1 MNALTRFSMKN
12 ISAVIII
19 IVLLFGVGTYAAT
32 QLKAEL
38 YPEVSIPYVFIQTQ
52 YQAPPK
58 DIVEQIT
65 KPLEKAVA
73 GLKGIKSLQSNSSDN
88 FSSIE
93 IQLEHG
99 QDTDKA
105 KVDVEALIANV
116 KLPQGAEKPKVM
128 TYGMASIPEYSL
140 AVYGVG
146 NMNQQELDKLYKDVF
161 LPGFNTIKGVDH
173 IDSIGNQEAVLKLK
187 LDGNA
192 ILSYGL
198 MPAEV
203 AQGIQSALRTSPIG
217 EIDMGGDNQMVRV
230 KSDINTIYSLENIKI
245 NTPGGGTLL
254 LKQIAKV
261 EAITESKFISRLNNQ
276 PAIGVILYKTNG
288 INSVEFS
295 DHADALIA
303 KWEKDYPSV
312 AFKSIE
318 KNADIVKES
327 IHGMVKEGALGAI
340 LASIMILIFLKNVRM
355 TVIVLVSIPLSIL
368 ITLLIMAPLNITLN
382 IMTLGG
388 MAIAV
393 GRVVDDSIVVIENIY
408 SELVKSQERGE
419 SVIKTATAQVASAI
433 TSSTLTTVGVFAP
446 IAFVGGELGD
456 LFRPFAITLSAALLS
471 SLLVAVTVI
480 PMLAKLMV
488 LRSKRLKHHDE
499 HQTSKVSASYLKV
512 LKWSLNN
519 RKKSMLLAFLVF
531 AAAIAGTVPFLAFEF
546 MPSSN
551 SDKQISISIEM
562 PRDTSMDSNDLVVK
576 QIEAMMRDAKN
587 AAGDPAFDYVQSY
600 VGLGGGS
607 ERVAYRSKFSAAAT
621 KGTDAKKLVDDMKRN
636 ITEMLPK
643 GSEVR
648 GSVVSIGG
656 GGGGSG
662 IDFSYV
668 LRGDDVDS
676 LIKAAELVKAKMN
689 EIPEFR
695 DVEDSLSETKK
706 EVEIAVDQN
715 KARLYG
721 LSSSQIIESLQPWVA
736 EQKIGDL
743 KFDNTLFSTKI
754 MVDPSFKNSV
764 DKIGSLLIQSP
775 AGQALKLNEVAKI
788 RQIDGPASIPRDMQE
803 QFVRVT
809 AKIDSKDK
817 GGVSARA
824 SQELQTLKLPDGV
837 HTEVTGAAQDID
849 KEFSNMFVAMGASV
863 FIVYLVMVL
872 AFGNASAP
880 FAILFSLPL
889 AAIGGLLGL
898 LVTGESLNL
907 TSLIGFLM
915 LIGVVVTNAIV
926 LIDRVQQLR
935 ESGYTVRDALLE
947 AGQTR
952 LRPII
957 MTAGATIIA
966 LMPLA
971 LGLSKGTI
979 ISKGLAVVVIGGLT
993 TSTLLTLLVV
1003 PVVYEMIENTKLK
1016 MGKVFKSGKAST
1028 PPSPESF

>member
-1 MNALTRFSMKN
+1 MNSLTRFSMKN
-12 ISAVIII
+12 IAAVLILIL
-19 IVLLFGVGTYAAT
+19 LLFGGGTYAAT
-32 QLKAEL
+32 ILKAEL
-38 YPEVSIPYVFIQTQ
+38 FPEISIPYVAIQTQ

-58 DIVEQIT
+58 DILEQIT

-73 GLKGIKSLQSNSSDN
+73 GLGGIKSLQSNSSDN

-105 KVDVEALIANV
+105 KTDVEALIANV
-116 KLPQGAEKPKVM
+116 KLPQGAERPKVM
-128 TYGMASIPEYSL
+128 TFGMAAIPEYTL
-140 AVYGVG
+140 AVYGKD
-146 NMNQQELDKLYKDVF
+146 NMNQQQLDRLYKDVF
-161 LPGFNTIKGVDH
+161 EPGFRTIKGVDH
-173 IDSIGNQEAVLKLK
+173 IDSIGNQESVLTLK
-187 LDGNA
+187 IDGNA
-192 ILSYGL
+192 INSYQL

-203 AQGIQSALRTSPIG
+203 AQAIQSALRTSPVG
-217 EIDMGGDNQMVRV
+217 AVDMDGSNQMVRV
-230 KSDINTIYSLENIKI
+230 KSDINSIYTLENIKI
-245 NTPGGGTLL
+245 NTAGGQTLL
-254 LKQIAKV
+254 LNQVAKV
-261 EAITESKFISRLNNQ
+261 EAITESKFLSRLNGQ
-276 PAIGVILYKTNG
+276 PAIGVILYKTSG
-288 INSVEFS
+288 TNSVEFA
-295 DHADALIA
+295 DKADALIA
-303 KWEKDYPSV
+303 QWEKAYPNV

-318 KNADIVKES
+318 KNADVVKES
-327 IHGMVKEGALGAI
+327 ISGMVKEGALGAI
-340 LASIMILIFLKNVRM
+340 LASIMILVFLRNVRM
-355 TVIVLVSIPLSIL
+355 TIIVLVSIPLSIL
-368 ITLLIMAPLNITLN
+368 VTLLIMAPLDITLN

-408 SELVKSQERGE
+408 SELVKTQERGE
-419 SVIKTATAQVASAI
+419 SVILKATSQVASAI

-471 SLLVAVTVI
+471 SLIVAVTVI
-480 PMLAKLMV
+480 PMLAKLLV
-488 LRSKRLKHHDE
+488 LRSGKIKHHDE
-499 HQTSKVSASYLKV
+499 HQVGRVSASYMKALQ
-512 LKWSLNN
+512 WSLNN
-519 RKKSMLLAFLVF
+519 RKKSMLLAFLTFVL
-531 AAAIAGTVPFLAFEF
+531 AIAGTVPFLAFEF

-551 SDKQISISIEM
+551 SDKQISLSATL
-562 PRDTSMDSNDLVVK
+562 PRDTSFETTDQTVK
-576 QIEAMMRDAKN
+576 AIEAMMRETKN
-587 AAGDPAFDYVQSY
+587 GAGAPAFDYIQSLIG
-600 VGLGGGS
+600 VGGGS
-607 ERVAYRSKFSAAAT
+607 ERVAYRFRFNASAT
-621 KGTDAKKLVDDMKRN
+621 DGTDAKALVNDMKAKF
-636 ITEMLPK
+636 TEMLPK
-643 GSEVR
+643 GTEVR
-648 GSVVSIGG
+648 GSVVSLGG

-662 IDFSYV
+662 VDFSYM

-676 LIKAAELVKAKMN
+676 LIKAAEAVKAKMK
-689 EIPEFR
+689 EIPELL

-715 KARLYG
+715 KARMYG
-721 LSSSQIIESLQPWVA
+721 LSSGQIIESMYAWLA

-743 KFDNTLFSTKI
+743 KFDNVTFSTKI
-754 MVDPSFKNSV
+754 MLDTSFKNSV
-764 DKIGSLLIQSP
+764 DKIGSFLIHTPTGSVI
-775 AGQALKLNEVAKI
+775 KLNEVAKV
-788 RQIDGPASIPRDMQE
+788 RQVEGPASIPRDNQE
-803 QFVRVT
+803 QFVRIT

-817 GGVSARA
+817 GGVSAKVA
-824 SQELQTLKLPDGV
+824 QLLETIELPDGV
-837 HTEVTGAAQDID
+837 HTEVKGAAEDID
-849 KEFSNMFVAMGASV
+849 KEFRNMFFAMAVSV
-863 FIVYLVMVL
+863 FIVYLIMVL

-935 ESGYTVRDALLE
+935 EAGHSVRDALLE

-957 MTAGATIIA
+957 MTAGATVIA

-1003 PVVYEMIENTKLK
+1003 PIVYEMIENMKLRTGR
-1016 MGKVFKSGKAST
+1016 MLSRKAKDVTTS
-1028 PPSPESF
+1028 S

>member
-1 MNALTRFSMKN
+1 MNLLTRFSMKN

-19 IVLLFGVGTYAAT
+19 IVLLFGGGAYAAT

-73 GLKGIKSLQSNSSDN
+73 GLSGIKSLQSSSSDN

-93 IQLEHG
+93 IELEHG

-140 AVYGVG
+140 AVYGMG

-198 MPAEV
+198 LPADV
-203 AQGIQSALRTSPIG
+203 AQSIQAALRTSPIG
-217 EIDMGGDNQMVRV
+217 EIDMDGNNQMVRV
-230 KSDINTIYSLENIKI
+230 KSDINSIYNLENIKI
-245 NTPGGGTLL
+245 NTARGETLL
-254 LKQIAKV
+254 LKQLAKV
-261 EAITESKFISRLNNQ
+261 EAITESKFISRLNDQ

-303 KWEKDYPSV
+303 KWKKDYPSV

-340 LASIMILIFLKNVRM
+340 LASIMILIFLKNFRM
-355 TVIVLVSIPLSIL
+355 TLIVLVSIPLSIL
-368 ITLLIMAPLNITLN
+368 VTLLIMAPLNITLN

-408 SELVKSQERGE
+408 SELVKIQEREE
-419 SVIKTATAQVASAI
+419 SVIKKATAQVASAI

-446 IAFVGGELGD
+446 ISFVGGQLGD

-471 SLLVAVTVI
+471 SLIVAVTVI

-488 LRSKRLKHHDE
+488 LRSKHIKHHDE
-499 HQTSKVSASYLKV
+499 HQIGKVSANYLKM
-512 LKWSLNN
+512 LSWSLNN
-519 RKKSMLLAFLVF
+519 RKKSMLLAFLAF
-531 AAAIAGTVPFLAFEF
+531 AVAIAGTVPFLAFEF

-551 SDKQISISIEM
+551 SDKQISLSIKM
-562 PRDTSMDSNDLVVK
+562 PRDTSMDSNNLIVK
-576 QIEAMMRDAKN
+576 QIEAMMRDTKN
-587 AAGDPAFDYVQSY
+587 ASGSPAFDYVQSF
-600 VGLGGGS
+600 VGFGGGS
-607 ERVAYRSKFSAAAT
+607 ERVDYRSKFSAAAT
-621 KGTDAKKLVDDMKRN
+621 EGTDAKELVKAMKEN
-636 ITEMLPK
+636 ILEMLPK

-706 EVEIAVDQN
+706 EIEIAVDQS

-721 LSSSQIIESLQPWVA
+721 LSSSQMIESLHPWVA

-743 KFDNTLFSTKI
+743 KFDNTIFSTKI
-754 MVDPSFKNSV
+754 MVDTSFKNSM
-764 DKIGSLLIQSP
+764 DKIGSFLIKTP
-775 AGQALKLNEVAKI
+775 TGQMVKLNEVAKI
-788 RQIDGPASIPRDMQE
+788 RQVEGPASIPRDMQE
-803 QFVRVT
+803 QFVRVN

-817 GGVSARA
+817 RGVSTRA
-824 SQELQTLKLPDGV
+824 VQELESIQLPDGV
-837 HTEVTGAAQDID
+837 HTEVSGAAQDID

-907 TSLIGFLM
+907 TSLIGFMM

-952 LRPII
+952 LRPIM
-957 MTAGATIIA
+957 MTAAATIIA

-1003 PVVYEMIENTKLK
+1003 PIVYEMIENTKLR
-1016 MGKVFKSGKAST
+1016 MGKAFQSKKANTSPVT
-1028 PPSPESF
+1028 PT